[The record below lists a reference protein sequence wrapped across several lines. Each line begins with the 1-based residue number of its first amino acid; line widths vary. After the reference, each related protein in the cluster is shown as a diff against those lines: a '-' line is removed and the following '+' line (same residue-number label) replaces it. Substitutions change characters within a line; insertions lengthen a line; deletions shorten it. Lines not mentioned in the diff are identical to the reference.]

1 MDGPPNFR
9 TMIARGIIGVMVT
22 SALLL
27 ACTRAVAQAP
37 VQKVS
42 SPSPLEALTND
53 LCGCFS
59 AIDLAQKDAVI
70 DARVKR
76 CMEDA
81 IVRHPAAVRMLI
93 QQQPTKDSVGFDLGR
108 ALGALLDRSCAAY
121 QRVKQRLRPGRAD
134 AAVGNSQS

>member
-1 MDGPPNFR
+1 
-9 TMIARGIIGVMVT
+9 MIARGIIAGMVACT
-22 SALLL
+22 LLL
-27 ACTRAVAQAP
+27 ACTHAEAQAP

-81 IVRHPAAVRMLI
+81 IVRHPAAVRALI
-93 QQQPTKDSVGFDLGR
+93 QQQRKQNTVGFDLGR
-108 ALGALLDRSCAAY
+108 ALGSLLDRSCAGY
-121 QRVKQRLRPGRAD
+121 QRVKQRLRPGRAE
-134 AAVGNSQS
+134 AAVRNSQS

>member
-1 MDGPPNFR
+1 
-9 TMIARGIIGVMVT
+9 MIARGIIGGWVISMM
-22 SALLL
+22 LL
-27 ACTRAVAQAP
+27 ACTHADAQAP
-37 VQKVS
+37 VQKLS
-42 SPSPLEALTND
+42 APSPIQALSAD

-93 QQQPTKDSVGFDLGR
+93 QQQPAKNSVGFDLGR
-108 ALGALLDRSCAAY
+108 TLGALLDRSCAAY
-121 QRVKQRLRPGRAD
+121 QRVKQRLRPGRAET
-134 AAVGNSQS
+134 AVGNSQS